1 MRAQN
6 LLSEGLKGANGF
18 ERNEFGMEGV
28 ETDSE
33 LLKPDFVKKM
43 EFFSGFGLILG
54 PKTVCFQG
62 IQRGIIFCSGL
73 FEQSGQMVKIEE
85 GFSACDMNMGGRSG

>member
-28 ETDSE
+28 KTDSE
-33 LLKPDFVKKM
+33 LLKLDFVKKM

-54 PKTVCFQG
+54 PKTVRFKRV
-62 IQRGIIFCSGL
+62 QRGVIPCSGL

-85 GFSACDMNMGGRSG
+85 GFSACNMDVGGRSG